1 MAETICY
8 VKLNRNIELTADDV
22 YLKDLGSVRC
32 ADKTVAAKVKSMKVY
47 KFRAPQAGKSADI
60 GGGSA
65 KSGNIGSPKS
75 GSPKS
80 SIKGNSTKDGE
91 KRCVISVLKIIA
103 LIEETCPGV
112 TVQSVG
118 EAEVLVER
126 VNPEAHK
133 RWQLVLKI
141 VFVSL
146 ICFCGTAFTIM
157 AYHNDI
163 VIADAF
169 SQIYRIVM
177 GSEPQGLNVLEV
189 SYSIGLV
196 LGIIIFFNHVGGRR
210 LTKDPTPIEVE
221 MRKYEYDVNDTLVEN
236 AEREG
241 RTIDV
246 E

>member
-8 VKLNRNIELTADDV
+8 IKLNRNIEITADDV
-22 YLKDLGSVRC
+22 YLNDLGSVRC
-32 ADKTVAAKVKSMKVY
+32 ADKNVAAKVKSLKVY
-47 KFRAPQAGKSADI
+47 KFRTQKAGKIDSTRD
-60 GGGSA
+60 GGA
-65 KSGNIGSPKS
+65 KSSGAKNGSV
-75 GSPKS
+75 
-80 SIKGNSTKDGE
+80 KDGE

-141 VFVSL
+141 IFVSL

>member
-8 VKLNRNIELTADDV
+8 IKLSRNIEITADDV
-22 YLKDLGSVRC
+22 FLKDLGNVRC
-32 ADKTVAAKVKSMKVY
+32 ADKNVAAKIKSIKVY
-47 KFRAPQAGKSADI
+47 KFREAKGTKADALPGDKRR
-60 GGGSA
+60 GGD
-65 KSGNIGSPKS
+65 K
-75 GSPKS
+75 
-80 SIKGNSTKDGE
+80 KGDE
-91 KRCVISVLKIIA
+91 LRCVISVLKIIS

-112 TVQSVG
+112 AVQSVG
-118 EAEVLVER
+118 VAEVLVER
-126 VNPEAHK
+126 VKPEAHK
-133 RWQLVLKI
+133 RWQLILKI
-141 VFVSL
+141 IFVSL

-163 VIADAF
+163 VISEAF

-177 GSEPQGLNVLEV
+177 GSEPKGLNVLEV

-236 AEREG
+236 AERER

>member
-8 VKLNRNIELTADDV
+8 IKLNRNIETASDDV
-22 YLKDLGSVRC
+22 FLKDLGSISC
-32 ADKTVAAKVKSMKVY
+32 ADKSVAAKAKSMKVY
-47 KFRAPQAGKSADI
+47 TFQRTQGGK
-60 GGGSA
+60 GKRGR
-65 KSGNIGSPKS
+65 N
-75 GSPKS
+75 
-80 SIKGNSTKDGE
+80 KGDE
-91 KRCVISVLKIIA
+91 CRCVISVLKIIA
-103 LIEETCPGV
+103 MLEAICPGV

-118 EAEVLVER
+118 ESEMLVER

-133 RWQLVLKI
+133 KFSLILKI
-141 VFVSL
+141 FLVSL

-163 VIADAF
+163 VISEAF

-177 GSEPQGLNVLEV
+177 GHEPDGLNVLEV

-241 RTIDV
+241 KTIDV

>member
-8 VKLNRNIELTADDV
+8 IKLNRNIEITADDV
-22 YLKDLGSVRC
+22 FLKDLGSVRC

-47 KFRAPQAGKSADI
+47 KFRALQGGKTE
-60 GGGSA
+60 G
-65 KSGNIGSPKS
+65 KS
-75 GSPKS
+75 GSQSHGSKRHGS
-80 SIKGNSTKDGE
+80 DTKDGE
-91 KRCVISVLKIIA
+91 RRCVISVLKIIA

-118 EAEVLVER
+118 EADVLVER
-126 VNPEAHK
+126 VTPETHK
-133 RWQLVLKI
+133 RWQLILKI
-141 VFVSL
+141 AFVSL

-177 GSEPQGLNVLEV
+177 GREPKGLNVLEV

-241 RTIDV
+241 STIDV

>member
-8 VKLNRNIELTADDV
+8 VKLNRNIEITSDDV
-22 YLKDLGSVRC
+22 YVKDLGSVRC
-32 ADKTVAAKVKSMKVY
+32 ADKTVADKVKSLKVY
-47 KFRAPQAGKSADI
+47 EFHTSRNGKSDST
-60 GGGSA
+60 GDGSA
-65 KSGNIGSPKS
+65 KS
-75 GSPKS
+75 S
-80 SIKGNSTKDGE
+80 SAKNSSAKDGE

-103 LIEETCPGV
+103 LIEENCPGV
-112 TVQSVG
+112 TVISVG
-118 EAEVLVER
+118 EAEVLLER

-141 VFVSL
+141 IFVSL

-163 VIADAF
+163 VIAEAF

-210 LTKDPTPIEVE
+210 LTKDPTPIEIE

>member
-8 VKLNRNIELTADDV
+8 IKLSRNIEITVDDV
-22 YLKDLGSVRC
+22 YLRDMGSVRC
-32 ADKTVAAKVKSMKVY
+32 ADKTIADKLKSIKVY
-47 KFRAPQAGKSADI
+47 KFSASPTDKPAGAR
-60 GGGSA
+60 
-65 KSGNIGSPKS
+65 
-75 GSPKS
+75 
-80 SIKGNSTKDGE
+80 DGE
-91 KRCVISVLKIIA
+91 KRCVISVLKIIEM
-103 LIEETCPGV
+103 IEEICPGV
-112 TVQSVG
+112 TIQSVG
-118 EAEVLVER
+118 ESEVLVER
-126 VNPEAHK
+126 VKPETHK
-133 RWQLVLKI
+133 RWQLILKI

-169 SQIYRIVM
+169 DQIYRIIM
-177 GSEPQGLNVLEV
+177 GNEPKGLNVLEI
-189 SYSIGLV
+189 SYSIGLA

>member
-8 VKLNRNIELTADDV
+8 IKLSRNIEKTSDDV
-22 YLKDLGSVRC
+22 FLKDLGSINC
-32 ADKTVAAKVKSMKVY
+32 ADKTVAAKVKS
-47 KFRAPQAGKSADI
+47 
-60 GGGSA
+60 
-65 KSGNIGSPKS
+65 
-75 GSPKS
+75 
-80 SIKGNSTKDGE
+80 IKICRFKGE
-91 KRCVISVLKIIA
+91 GEQRVVISVLKIIA
-103 LIEETCPGV
+103 LIEEACPGV
-112 TVQSVG
+112 AVQSVG
-118 EAEVLVER
+118 ESEVLVER
-126 VNPEAHK
+126 VNPEAHSK
-133 RWQLVLKI
+133 VSLIFKI
-141 VFVSL
+141 ILVSL

-163 VIADAF
+163 VISEAF

-177 GSEPQGLNVLEV
+177 GHEPDGVNVLEV

-221 MRKYEYDVNDTLVEN
+221 MRKYECDVNDTLVEN

-241 RTIDV
+241 ITIDV